1 MGREPATSSTV
12 LVVSPYIG
20 HSATSSG
27 TDRDVVSPI
36 GMSTSLEFRKGNPR
50 LKRSHPEESEVR
62 GTERILLVE
71 DDQAVRTV
79 TEKALRRFGY
89 EVVSA
94 DSGRE
99 ALRLVDSLQGV
110 DLLLT
115 DIMMPGMNG
124 VEVAARIAESCPG
137 IRIFF
142 MSGYADQDL
151 IRQGLLTPGTRFLQK
166 PFSPIELASEIRS
179 ALDDS
184 RSGKPGEGQGS
195 GGRGP
200 GEDRDGV

>member
-1 MGREPATSSTV
+1 M
-12 LVVSPYIG
+12 
-20 HSATSSG
+20 
-27 TDRDVVSPI
+27 
-36 GMSTSLEFRKGNPR
+36 
-50 LKRSHPEESEVR
+50 KRSHPEESEVR

-166 PFSPIELASEIRS
+166 PFSPIELASQIRS

-200 GEDRDGV
+200 EEERDGV